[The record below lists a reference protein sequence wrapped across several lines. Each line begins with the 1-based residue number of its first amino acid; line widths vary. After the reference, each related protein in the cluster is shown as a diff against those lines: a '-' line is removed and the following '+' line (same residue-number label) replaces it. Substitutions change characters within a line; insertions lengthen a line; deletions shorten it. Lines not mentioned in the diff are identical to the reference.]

1 MIIPYKLFLV
11 NSYSFNFIRLK
22 VHFSENFRRINYKQN
37 LLGDSTMDWMAIGS
51 RIRTQ
56 REYLGY
62 TREQFAELLDVT
74 PKFCSDIELG
84 VKGMSVPTL
93 CKISRILRLKTD
105 YILFGRQ
112 EAAFSEPLALL
123 LESCTDSERVYAEQL
138 LKTFL
143 LAMTTK
149 KDSP

>member
-1 MIIPYKLFLV
+1 
-11 NSYSFNFIRLK
+11 
-22 VHFSENFRRINYKQN
+22 
-37 LLGDSTMDWMAIGS
+37 MDWMTIGS

-84 VKGMSVPTL
+84 VKGVSVPTL

-123 LESCTDSERVYAEQL
+123 LQSCHRSFSFPAARKRVPVSRPS
-138 LKTFL
+138 T
-143 LAMTTK
+143 M
-149 KDSP
+149 S

>member
-1 MIIPYKLFLV
+1 M
-11 NSYSFNFIRLK
+11 
-22 VHFSENFRRINYKQN
+22 EW
-37 LLGDSTMDWMAIGS
+37 TEIGK

-93 CKISRILRLKTD
+93 CKISHILRLKTD
-105 YILFGRQ
+105 YILFG
-112 EAAFSEPLALL
+112 ETKGALSDSLL
-123 LESCTDSERVYAEQL
+123 LLLQSCTDTERVYAEQL

-143 LAMTTK
+143 IAMNTK
-149 KDSP
+149 KDSL